1 MTSLERSVRGQHP
14 GTCLLQVGCDE
25 VVTTNR
31 AALGV
36 TRWLVSPSVR
46 VGYIERGRRGALT
59 RDVHLRC
66 RVALPAARAFAE
78 RGWPCSDRPRATRV
92 TDWCATRPSRATS
105 FRSGSGARPG
115 RCGAG
120 RGGGGGAAHVRVAVR
135 RKDSTRAGRRRS
147 NRATLGS
154 RPSQDL
160 GGGWVAKTKG
170 VHAYRPPA
178 WGDTRVPSSV
188 GHLRGWRGGR
198 GALRG
203 R

>member
-46 VGYIERGRRGALT
+46 VGKLERRRRGALT

-78 RGWPCSDRPRATRV
+78 RGWPCSGRPRATRV

-115 RCGAG
+115 RRGAG
-120 RGGGGGAAHVRVAVR
+120 RGGVGVPRTSGSPWGGRTARARVVGGRTTLGDISGISRGAM
-135 RKDSTRAGRRRS
+135 SPPRRR
-147 NRATLGS
+147 
-154 RPSQDL
+154 
-160 GGGWVAKTKG
+160 
-170 VHAYRPPA
+170 AY
-178 WGDTRVPSSV
+178 TRIAPRVGRYACTVNV